1 MAMNTDS
8 YFRHLDA
15 VAAAPSPLTDQ
26 IRMVM
31 LPSSLIEGLDQVA
44 AGRGIARNLLI
55 SQTLTSLVARELAH
69 LDRYGVVP

>member
-31 LPSSLIEGLDQVA
+31 LPSSLIEGLDQVGWSREA
-44 AGRGIARNLLI
+44 LARTDRGRA
-55 SQTLTSLVARELAH
+55 LVRLRANGA
-69 LDRYGVVP
+69 